1 MTDESRRNRAL
12 QRRLD
17 KKMREDAIQREIG
30 LKAEDVFK
38 SKIGPIMGGLITDP
52 IPAKVRKLEE
62 RVTALETF
70 ALKMLQYMDSQ
81 NAK

>member
-1 MTDESRRNRAL
+1 MSDGMTDESRQDRLSAHRIDNSEAAKAMNDAL
-12 QRRLD
+12 KRGSR
-17 KKMREDAIQREIG
+17 
-30 LKAEDVFK
+30 
-38 SKIGPIMGGLITDP
+38 GPIMGGLITDP